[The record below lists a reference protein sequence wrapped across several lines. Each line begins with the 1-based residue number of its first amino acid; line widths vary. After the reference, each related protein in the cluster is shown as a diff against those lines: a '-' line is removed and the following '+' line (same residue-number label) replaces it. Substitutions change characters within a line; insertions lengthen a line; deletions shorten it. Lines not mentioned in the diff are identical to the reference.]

1 METSLN
7 LLNGNS
13 SNELVVK
20 MTDVLMD
27 NLNTFNSA
35 FAKAEF
41 KEKLGRLLQYGARM
55 ISGLLA
61 DADKL
66 SPSKDRQQLIAKV
79 CDCSTKGHKIVGQ
92 LVSVCA
98 W

>member
-13 SNELVVK
+13 SNELVVE

-35 FAKAEF
+35 IAKAEF

-55 ISGLLA
+55 ISGLLT
-61 DADKL
+61 DSDKL

-79 CDCSTKGHKIVGQ
+79 RSCSR
-92 LVSVCA
+92 
-98 W
+98 